1 MKKNFINLL
10 FVSFFIFL
18 IFPFCVKADGPDDYI
33 INKYDVDIN
42 VNENNVLN
50 ITETIDVNF
59 LQDKHG
65 IYRKIPLKNTY
76 YRKGIDVTT
85 KAKIKNLSVN
95 EEYSKEKVN
104 GNLEIKIGDPYKYVN
119 GKKQYIIK
127 YDYDIGDDNVDLYD
141 DLYFNIIGTEWTTY
155 IKDVTFKITMPKE
168 FDASLISFTSGSY
181 GSIDNDDVY
190 YNVEGN
196 VITGN
201 LKRNMYS
208 DYVLSRGEG
217 LTVRLELPEGYFQ
230 GERIAFDPTFIII
243 HGLLL
248 LFLFLVIISII
259 LFKKFSYRKKDL
271 LVVEY
276 VAPDN
281 LSPAEVG
288 FLYNGSAKNKHII
301 SLITYFANKG
311 YLEIISKGKK
321 DFSFKKLQSIPES
334 EPDYAKTT
342 FNGLFKHAN
351 KEGIVKRS
359 SLEDSFYTTLSSAIY
374 KLSKTHKI
382 YKTSHTLCGLLYIFM
397 MFGPFFLRMFFNDFM
412 TYKLEYYYYIQD
424 VIVTILVFVNFVLG
438 LIFLINNKKRTEEA
452 TKYYNKIKGFKQY
465 MEYVEKDKLEALV
478 LENPNYFYDVLPYA
492 YVLGVSSKWTEKFE
506 SIALTPPSWYSGDV
520 YSPTTGMFDV
530 IAFNNSLTNTLSRAS
545 SAMSSSP
552 DSSSSSGGGS
562 GGGGFSGG
570 GGGGGGGGSW

>member
-18 IFPFCVKADGPDDYI
+18 VFPFCAKADGPDDYI
-33 INKYDVDIN
+33 INKYNVDIN

-59 LQDKHG
+59 SQEKHG

-76 YRKGIDVTT
+76 YRKGIEATT
-85 KAKIKNLSVN
+85 KAKISNLSIN
-95 EEYSKEKVN
+95 EQYSKDKIN
-104 GNLEIKIGDPYKYVN
+104 GNLEIKIGDPYNYVT
-119 GKKQYIIK
+119 GEKKYIIK

-168 FDASLISFTSGSY
+168 FDSSLISFTSGSY
-181 GSIDNDDVY
+181 GSVDNDDVY
-190 YNVEGN
+190 YDVEGN

-201 LKRNMYS
+201 IKRNLGQ

-230 GERIAFDPTFIII
+230 GERHVFDPTFIII
-243 HGLLL
+243 HGLLIF
-248 LFLFLVIISII
+248 FLALVIVSII

-276 VAPDN
+276 AVPDN

-288 FLYNGSAKNKHII
+288 YLYDGSAKNKHIV

-311 YLEIISKGKK
+311 YLEIINNSKRS
-321 DFSFKKLQSIPES
+321 FSFKKLKGIDDS
-334 EPDYAKTT
+334 EPDYAKKT

-351 KEGIVKRS
+351 SEGIVKKS
-359 SLEDSFYTTLSSAIY
+359 SLEDTFYTTLSSALLI
-374 KLSKTHKI
+374 LSKTHKI

-397 MFGPFFLRMFFNDFM
+397 MVGPFFLRLFLNDCM
-412 TYKLEYYYYIQD
+412 TYKLEYYYYFQD
-424 VIVTILVFVNFVLG
+424 AIVTFLVFINFVLG

-452 TKYYNKIKGFKQY
+452 TKYYNKMRGFKQY

-478 LENPNYFYDVLPYA
+478 LDNPNYFYDILPYA

-506 SIALTPPSWYSGDV
+506 SITLAPPSWYSGDV

-530 IAFNNSLTNTLSRAS
+530 VAFNNSLTRTLSSAS
-545 SAMSSSP
+545 SVMSSSP
-552 DSSSSSGGGS
+552 SSSSSGGGS

>member
-18 IFPFCVKADGPDDYI
+18 IFPFCAKADGPDDYI
-33 INKYDVDIN
+33 INKYNVDIN

-59 LQDKHG
+59 SQEKHG

-76 YRKGIDVTT
+76 YRKGIEATT
-85 KAKIKNLSVN
+85 KAKISNLSVN
-95 EEYSKEKVN
+95 EQYSKEKIN
-104 GNLEIKIGDPYKYVN
+104 GNLEIKIGDPYNYVT
-119 GKKQYIIK
+119 GEKQYIIK

-168 FDASLISFTSGSY
+168 FDSSLISFTSGSY
-181 GSIDNDDVY
+181 GSIDNDSVY

-201 LKRNMYS
+201 IKRNLGQ

-230 GERIAFDPTFIII
+230 GERYAFDPTFIII
-243 HGLLL
+243 HGLLI
-248 LFLFLVIISII
+248 FFLVLVIVSII

-276 VAPDN
+276 AVPDN

-288 FLYNGSAKNKHII
+288 YLYDGSAKNKHIV

-311 YLEIISKGKK
+311 YLEIISYGKK
-321 DFSFKKLQSIPES
+321 DFSFKKIKSIDDS
-334 EPDYAKTT
+334 EPDYAKKT

-351 KEGIVKRS
+351 SEGVVDKS
-359 SLEDSFYTTLSSAIY
+359 DLEDTFYTTLSSAISS
-374 KLSKTHKI
+374 LSRTHKI

-397 MFGPFFLRMFFNDFM
+397 MVGPFFLRLFLDDCMS
-412 TYKLEYYYYIQD
+412 YKLEYYYYFQD
-424 VIVTILVFVNFVLG
+424 MIVTFLVFVNFILG
-438 LIFLINNKKRTEEA
+438 LIFLINNKKRTEET
-452 TKYYNKIKGFKQY
+452 TKYYNKMRGFKQY
-465 MEYVEKDKLEALV
+465 MECVEKDKLEALV
-478 LENPNYFYDVLPYA
+478 LDNPNYFYDILPYA

-506 SIALTPPSWYSGDV
+506 SITLAPPSWYSGDV
-520 YSPTTGMFDV
+520 YSPTTGVFDV
-530 IAFNNSLTNTLSRAS
+530 VAFNNSLTNTLSKAS
-545 SAMSSSP
+545 NVMSSSP
-552 DSSSSSGGGS
+552 SSSSDIGGS